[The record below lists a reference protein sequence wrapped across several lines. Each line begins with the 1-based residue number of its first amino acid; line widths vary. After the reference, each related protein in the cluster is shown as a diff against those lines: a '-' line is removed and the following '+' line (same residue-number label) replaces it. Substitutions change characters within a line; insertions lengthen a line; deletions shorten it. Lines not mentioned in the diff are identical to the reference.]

1 MKSPDMPPVY
11 VKHRTATKYCEKEAR
26 RFFAMEEHRTETSQ
40 RKLSTKDM
48 AAAAERDEARKD
60 EARSPRAAEGNSDF
74 NSRKVGA
81 GDGDPLSPLL
91 SPEETGEFRSRWSSI
106 QTGFVDEPR
115 KTVEQADELVAEIM
129 QRLAQSFS
137 DQRSNLE
144 KQWERSDE
152 VSTEELRLALRRY
165 RSFFDRLLAI

>member
-1 MKSPDMPPVY
+1 
-11 VKHRTATKYCEKEAR
+11 
-26 RFFAMEEHRTETSQ
+26 MEEQRTDTSQ

-48 AAAAERDEARKD
+48 AAAADRNDAARDEALRK
-60 EARSPRAAEGNSDF
+60 GT
-74 NSRKVGA
+74 GA
-81 GDGDPLSPLL
+81 GDSKFTGTTADRGNAEELSPLL
-91 SPEETGEFRSRWSSI
+91 SPNETGEFRSRWSSI

-115 KTVEQADELVAEIM
+115 KTVEQADELVAQIM

-165 RSFFDRLLAI
+165 RSFFDRLLAM

>member
-1 MKSPDMPPVY
+1 
-11 VKHRTATKYCEKEAR
+11 
-26 RFFAMEEHRTETSQ
+26 MEEQRTETSR

-48 AAAAERDEARKD
+48 AAGAERDDTRRE
-60 EARSPRAAEGNSDF
+60 EGLGERAA
-74 NSRKVGA
+74 
-81 GDGDPLSPLL
+81 GDSGLSNTTGGPGSAEQLSPLL
-91 SPEETGEFRSRWSSI
+91 SPNETGEFRSRWNSI

-137 DQRSNLE
+137 DQRTNLE

>member
-1 MKSPDMPPVY
+1 
-11 VKHRTATKYCEKEAR
+11 
-26 RFFAMEEHRTETSQ
+26 MEEHRTETSH

-48 AAAAERDEARKD
+48 AAAPERDEARDK
-60 EARSPRAAEGNSDF
+60 AGGPRIAEGNSDS
-74 NSRKVGA
+74 NSRTA
-81 GDGDPLSPLL
+81 GDGEQLSPLL
-91 SPEETGEFRSRWSSI
+91 SPDETGQFRSRWSSI
-106 QTGFVDEPR
+106 QTSFVDEPR

-137 DQRSNLE
+137 DQRSKLE

-165 RSFFDRLLAI
+165 RSFFKRLLAV

>member
-1 MKSPDMPPVY
+1 
-11 VKHRTATKYCEKEAR
+11 
-26 RFFAMEEHRTETSQ
+26 MEEHRTETSH

-48 AAAAERDEARKD
+48 AAAAERDEIRDKARG
-60 EARSPRAAEGNSDF
+60 ERAAEGSSEF
-74 NSRKVGA
+74 NSRTVAA
-81 GDGDPLSPLL
+81 GDGEQLSPLL
-91 SPEETGEFRSRWSSI
+91 SPDETGKFRSRWSSI

>member
-1 MKSPDMPPVY
+1 
-11 VKHRTATKYCEKEAR
+11 
-26 RFFAMEEHRTETSQ
+26 MEEHRTETSQ

-48 AAAAERDEARKD
+48 AAAAERDEARDK
-60 EARSPRAAEGNSDF
+60 AQSPGAAEGSADF
-74 NSRKVGA
+74 NSRTVGA
-81 GDGDPLSPLL
+81 GDGEQLSPLL
-91 SPEETGEFRSRWSSI
+91 SPDETGEFRSRWSSI

-115 KTVEQADELVAEIM
+115 KTVEQADELVAQIM